1 MTEFDMLNG
10 RITVVTVTLLVLG
23 VSVFGAGAASP
34 ASASEAAQWY
44 VDARLGEADVAAN
57 LGSRHIKRFD
67 STDTTRSLG
76 IGYRITDYV
85 ALELGLHDFG
95 EAQGFGSPCPDN
107 VDACIERFALETLGL
122 CVEGTECTEVL
133 APLSADLTGFSLA
146 VVPRWP
152 VTDRVALFGKLGW
165 IDWEADISG
174 LFFGGTRETF
184 SDGELLAGA
193 GVRYDLESGLG
204 VLLEY
209 EQFDL
214 DLDRFSLGLG
224 WAF

>member
-1 MTEFDMLNG
+1 MTGFDMLNG
-10 RITVVTVTLLVLG
+10 RTTVVTVTLIVLG
-23 VSVFGAGAASP
+23 VSVFGVGAASP
-34 ASASEAAQWY
+34 ASASVAAPWY

-67 STDTTRSLG
+67 STDKTRSLG

-107 VDACIERFALETLGL
+107 VDACRIERFAL
-122 CVEGTECTEVL
+122 CVEGTECAKVVT
-133 APLSADLTGFSLA
+133 PLSADLTGFSLA

-165 IDWEADISG
+165 IDWEAEISG
-174 LFFGGTRETF
+174 ILFGGTRETF
-184 SDGELLAGA
+184 SNGELLAGA

-204 VLLEY
+204 LLLEY